1 MKLSRMCYSRSKE
14 CREREREKEKGER
27 EMASLLTL
35 DFLYAWELIQKGNTG
50 SSIPE

>member
-1 MKLSRMCYSRSKE
+1 MKLSRMCYSQSKE
-14 CREREREKEKGER
+14 CREREKEKGER

-50 SSIPE
+50 SRIPE